1 MTYVL
6 TLLTPT
12 HARSVT
18 VTELTE
24 QALTE
29 AARALDI
36 DIDPAD
42 VARRLA
48 ATYLDSRRV
57 EGRVMV
63 PQGILIVRAVD
74 ADTADFFRRRVPD
87 GWLGLVLEL
96 HEALRAVDPDI
107 SYADIKPK
115 WGELRVYLSADNER
129 ALQLAREATRRSR
142 TICEVCGAA
151 GTLHKSPWGWHRTLC
166 GRCAEWMQHTPVT
179 DGERDS

>member
-57 EGRVMV
+57 EGRTML
-63 PQGILIVRAVD
+63 PQGVLIVHSVD
-74 ADTADFFRRRVPD
+74 TDTTEYFRRRVPA

-96 HEALRAVDPDI
+96 HEALRTVDPDI
-107 SYADIKPK
+107 SYADVKPK

-129 ALQLAREATRRSR
+129 ARGIAREATRRSR
-142 TICEVCGAA
+142 TICEICGAA
-151 GTLHKSPWGWHRTLC
+151 GSAHRSPWGWYRTLC
-166 GRCAEWMQHTPVT
+166 GRCAEWMQHTAVN
-179 DGERDS
+179 GEGN